1 MSLLFASARRRSQKR
16 SPRTL
21 RLPLSLIAESLESR
35 ELLAFDPF
43 QQAFDI
49 NPSQSSLSMQVGIF
63 AVVEGSEVLLASLV
77 EQSAG
82 SLTTQLG
89 GRILAGSSNGVDLNV
104 YEGSY
109 LDPVTQPGPFLP
121 GNGPADLAGVI
132 PNFLGVNIYGAVT
145 NLIAGLGPKSTT
157 VANDGSFTLTDLP
170 LNVTSGELNY
180 DGGFLLPPSST
191 SLTGNS
197 AVYTVSGSLTQS
209 GNQVTGVQLPVSGNF
224 VLSTPV
230 ASLNNLTLN
239 IHIDLIGN
247 VVASASNIPGVAITA
262 SPDTLARGEDGTF
275 TFQALDDSVPSNGAF
290 TYEIDWNNDNVVD
303 QTVAGGTSL
312 TTTHAYT
319 DVGNYTYQVRV
330 VDNGSN
336 TSPWNSNTVS
346 VVTARTAPN
355 PNNPSLTD
363 LIIGGT
369 SGDDFIIAG
378 AGNIY
383 DLYAGPNAVFYVNF
397 NTSEIE
403 LFPSVTGRLISYLQG
418 GEDVFNTVA
427 VNLPQLIYGGEG
439 SDVLFGSPGSDLLDG
454 GNGDDILI
462 GATDLATGGDTII
475 GGEGNDILW
484 GSEADDSILGGN
496 GRDWIV
502 GSVSDLAGTDTIFG
516 GAGEDMIMSGF
527 FLVEDEETVTTYME
541 EWVSN
546 DTYSNRVNHLMGNL
560 AGGLNVGT
568 LQVGGN
574 VFNDSSVDVVLGEGD
589 QDFLFVDLQQD
600 VASDIAI
607 GETVFDL

>member
-1 MSLLFASARRRSQKR
+1 MSLLFASARRRAQKR
-16 SPRTL
+16 SPKTL

-89 GRILAGSSNGVDLNV
+89 GRILAGSSNGVDLQV

-224 VLSTPV
+224 VLSTTV

-418 GEDVFNTVA
+418 GEDVFNTVS

-502 GSVSDLAGTDTIFG
+502 GSVSDLAGADTIFG